1 VKIASRILILYL
13 LLLIVCLLI
22 FGWLGINE
30 WALPVLQGKV
40 LLSPIMIVT
49 IIGGMIALKYALSSS
64 SFRIFILIY
73 CSLWIVR
80 LTIIYIGNQ
89 IGQTTIGNKNY
100 NIDFIISNYYRF
112 VSRLDTPLPFIIYGL
127 INYIFSSQHVV
138 PIKEEQKKL

>member
-1 VKIASRILILYL
+1 MKIASRILFLYL
-13 LLLIVCLLI
+13 LVLIVCLLI
-22 FGWLGINE
+22 LGGLGIND
-30 WALPVLQGKV
+30 WAFPLLNGKV

-73 CSLWIVR
+73 CSLWLVR
-80 LTIIYIGNQ
+80 LTIIFIGNQ

-127 INYIFSSQHVV
+127 INYIFSKNHDA
-138 PIKEEQKKL
+138 PIKEEEKKS